1 MSIDTKHQNLT
12 LATASTSDPKGEG
25 KEKEVDP
32 SAYEDMSDSEESGD
46 DTWAEYPFEPFPSPP
61 GDKSRTTGAPN
72 VVASLDPP
80 LITFTYPPPPHLAND
95 PTWYAQMVADVH
107 RNRAH
112 VIAELELAR
121 TEAAEALADAT
132 LAELE
137 LKAERDQMQDFL
149 NRLGSVAGKNFVLK
163 MIRKVERSLKTGD
176 ESLEDESEEELQ
188 YPDDEELQYPDDE
201 ELQYPDDEDSNGSDE
216 GEVDHQDV
224 EEDFGGGSGESE
236 EDSQDTEDEEYSR
249 SGDDSYRERSEF
261 PSASRPCSPYRP
273 QQYLHESVS
282 DDETNFWESSNPP
295 PVDESPNSS
304 LQGISL
310 PYQPISPDW
319 RCGDVTDDPYSS
331 DEDDTSRKWIDSSP
345 TYRSRKRRLE
355 VEEETNDPEDSP
367 RKKFKETPPSPLKDV
382 KLFPLPTRCFYPPEN
397 KQDNAIDQDHD
408 SDEEHEVENSRTLEH
423 EPVLSTPY
431 LPRLNLCERNPFVR
445 VRQNSQG

>member
-1 MSIDTKHQNLT
+1 
-12 LATASTSDPKGEG
+12 
-25 KEKEVDP
+25 
-32 SAYEDMSDSEESGD
+32 
-46 DTWAEYPFEPFPSPP
+46 
-61 GDKSRTTGAPN
+61 
-72 VVASLDPP
+72 
-80 LITFTYPPPPHLAND
+80 
-95 PTWYAQMVADVH
+95 MVADVH

-112 VIAELELAR
+112 VNAELELAR

-163 MIRKVERSLKTGD
+163 IIRKVERSLKTGD

-188 YPDDEELQYPDDE
+188 YPDH
-201 ELQYPDDEDSNGSDE
+201 EDSNGSDE

-224 EEDFGGGSGESE
+224 EEYFGGGSGESE
-236 EDSQDTEDEEYSR
+236 EGSQDAEDEEYSR

-261 PSASRPCSPYRP
+261 PSASRPCSPYCP
-273 QQYLHESVS
+273 QQCLHGSVS
-282 DDETNFWESSNPP
+282 DGETNFWESSKPP
-295 PVDESPNSS
+295 PADESPNSS

-331 DEDDTSRKWIDSSP
+331 DEDDTSRKWTDSSP
-345 TYRSRKRRLE
+345 AAYKSRKRRLE

-397 KQDNAIDQDHD
+397 KQDNAIDPDHD
-408 SDEEHEVENSRTLEH
+408 SDEEYEVENSLTLEH
-423 EPVLSTPY
+423 APVLATPY
-431 LPRLNLCERNPFVR
+431 LPRLNLFERSPFRIR